1 MNREVLG
8 TAFGCQ
14 CGETNQR
21 LPSRPRYPGVD
32 NGIMSTVLI
41 VDDSQTLRQM
51 LSDLL
56 REHGIK
62 VVVAT
67 NGVEA
72 KERIQS
78 SAPDLVITDLIMPQM
93 NGYELCRWIKNE
105 PTTQSIPV
113 LICSTKS
120 EEFDRYWGMKQ
131 GADAYIT
138 KPFHPPELLKTVRQL
153 LRGMG

>member
-1 MNREVLG
+1 MNK
-8 TAFGCQ
+8 
-14 CGETNQR
+14 
-21 LPSRPRYPGVD
+21 
-32 NGIMSTVLI
+32 VLI
-41 VDDSQTLRQM
+41 VDDSQTLRHM

-56 REHGIK
+56 EENGMQ
-62 VVVAT
+62 VVAAI
-67 NGVEA
+67 NGLEA
-72 KERIQS
+72 KEYIQA
-78 SAPDLVITDLIMPQM
+78 SAPDLVITDLIMPEM

-105 PTTQSIPV
+105 PSTQKIPV

-153 LRGMG
+153 LKARM

>member
-1 MNREVLG
+1 M
-8 TAFGCQ
+8 T
-14 CGETNQR
+14 
-21 LPSRPRYPGVD
+21 
-32 NGIMSTVLI
+32 TVLI

-56 REHGIK
+56 QKNGIK
-62 VVVAT
+62 VVEAT
-67 NGVEA
+67 NGIEA
-72 KERIQS
+72 KEQIQVK
-78 SAPDLVITDLIMPQM
+78 APDLVITDLIMPQM

-105 PTTQSIPV
+105 PTTQNLPV

-138 KPFHPPELLKTVRQL
+138 KPFHPPELIKTVKKL
-153 LRGMG
+153 LRDAL

>member
-1 MNREVLG
+1 
-8 TAFGCQ
+8 
-14 CGETNQR
+14 
-21 LPSRPRYPGVD
+21 
-32 NGIMSTVLI
+32 MSTVLV

-51 LSDLL
+51 LSELL
-56 REHGIK
+56 QMNGIK
-62 VVVAT
+62 VVEAT
-67 NGVEA
+67 NGIEA
-72 KERIQS
+72 KEQIQA

-105 PTTQSIPV
+105 PTTQNIPV

-138 KPFHPPELLKTVRQL
+138 KPLHPPELMKTVKQL
-153 LRGMG
+153 LRGDR

>member
-1 MNREVLG
+1 
-8 TAFGCQ
+8 
-14 CGETNQR
+14 
-21 LPSRPRYPGVD
+21 
-32 NGIMSTVLI
+32 MSTVLI

-56 REHGIK
+56 QKNGIE
-62 VVVAT
+62 VVEAT
-67 NGVEA
+67 NGIEA
-72 KERIQS
+72 KEQIRAS
-78 SAPDLVITDLIMPQM
+78 VPDLVITDLIMPQM

-105 PTTQSIPV
+105 PATQNLPV

-138 KPFHPPELLKTVRQL
+138 KPFHPPELIKTVKQL
-153 LRGMG
+153 LRDAH